1 MCSLETS
8 ISTHPI
14 HCEKGEFGVGLSS
27 MGQNPKPLV
36 EIPHRHSIDN
46 RGSSEGIEQFKK
58 AINDATFGRIGLVS
72 SGEEVNRFKELGLIP
87 PGELSNNEIVSTSQS
102 SEEVQST
109 GVLQGGH
116 TGDSEVY
123 VIWTLE
129 WVGSKDLRRRLG

>member
-1 MCSLETS
+1 M
-8 ISTHPI
+8 
-14 HCEKGEFGVGLSS
+14 
-27 MGQNPKPLV
+27 
-36 EIPHRHSIDN
+36 
-46 RGSSEGIEQFKK
+46 
-58 AINDATFGRIGLVS
+58 VS

-102 SEEVQST
+102 REEVQST